1 MYFDKSIGVSRRRLI
16 PVENIKNICWGRQNY
31 DDELRWL
38 IAVIS
43 DKGMRLAE
51 AAGLLKSDLEI
62 ENDAPHVE
70 LKPHPWRP
78 LKTPRSTRLIIQLG
92 RLRGSQKHLRVVLL
106 YIIYYFVNYP
116 IELIISLVPPF
127 GRIDKGFGH

>member
-1 MYFDKSIGVSRRRLI
+1 
-16 PVENIKNICWGRQNY
+16 
-31 DDELRWL
+31 
-38 IAVIS
+38 
-43 DKGMRLAE
+43 MRLAE

-92 RLRGSQKHLRVVLL
+92 RLRGSQKHLRAVLL
-106 YIIYYFVNYP
+106 YFIYYFVNCP
-116 IELIISLVPPF
+116 IELIISLVSPF
-127 GRIDKGFGH
+127 GRIYKGFGH

>member
-1 MYFDKSIGVSRRRLI
+1 MYFDKSIGVSRRLPI
-16 PVENIKNICWGRQNY
+16 PVENIKNIRWGRQNY

-78 LKTPRSTRLIIQLG
+78 LKTQGKKS
-92 RLRGSQKHLRVVLL
+92 
-106 YIIYYFVNYP
+106 
-116 IELIISLVPPF
+116 
-127 GRIDKGFGH
+127 

>member
-1 MYFDKSIGVSRRRLI
+1 MILEYAPDIKNPFIGLYFDKSIGVSRRRLI

-106 YIIYYFVNYP
+106 YFP
-116 IELIISLVPPF
+116 DTTRKTLIIPTE
-127 GRIDKGFGH
+127 